1 MAPRGG
7 NQQITVLT
15 SDGKKKKKWQT
26 EEKIQRLNEEQALD
40 LSQHQGHSRQEK
52 TWRKQREAPEPA
64 ALVLELPPC
73 PTPHL
78 PAGAA

>member
-40 LSQHQGHSRQEK
+40 LSQYQGHSADRKKHGGSSVRRQS
-52 TWRKQREAPEPA
+52 Q
-64 ALVLELPPC
+64 PP
-73 PTPHL
+73 
-78 PAGAA
+78 